1 MDMTY
6 VSLYIEC
13 STIISDFLLI
23 KADFVFDNM
32 KQWGSMTGEYIRHFI
47 PDRSLRKDRCL

>member
-1 MDMTY
+1 MDTTY